1 MQEIRVSH
9 PSTNQKMLLDFTKIS
24 SLLHTLPINSYDE
37 NGISN
42 SYDLSSANE
51 MIFRLSPGF
60 LFILRNLIYT

>member
-24 SLLHTLPINSYDE
+24 NMLHTLPINNDDKNS
-37 NGISN
+37 ISN

-51 MIFRLSPGF
+51 LIFRLSPGF
-60 LFILRNLIYT
+60 LFISRNLIYT